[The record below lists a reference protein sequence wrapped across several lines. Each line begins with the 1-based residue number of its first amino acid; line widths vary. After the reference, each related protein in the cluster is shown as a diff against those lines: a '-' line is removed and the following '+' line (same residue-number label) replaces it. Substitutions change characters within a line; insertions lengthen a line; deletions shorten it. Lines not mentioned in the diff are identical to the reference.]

1 MIQSD
6 CKPVTVKRQT
16 NTKEFHLIIIAMI
29 SSNKMKFNQSKSKTM
44 KIFRPKP
51 AVLSLLLTIL
61 IVAGC
66 EREEFTFKPETPV
79 AELNRVMDRRER
91 IDIPAPAGNSYF
103 TDDELRL
110 LDAKRIQDE
119 DEIHHAKSYSAI
131 SDGAYVYDKGINL
144 SQNFTG
150 LTVLDN
156 SYLKVQIVSGGIT
169 FNPAFH
175 FDAKVSGGALQNAQA
190 YIKNSCTGNAAYKV
204 TLKRGYQNTFSK
216 NLYSWDQSFF
226 TLIGGVI
233 PFWITFN
240 SQMDANVSVKASASC
255 WIQQGVTVS
264 GNITLGAKWSRTTGW
279 TNVSSASSPLFSATK
294 PAFNSN
300 VNLTVTPGLK
310 VYVSANLYSVLGP
323 QLCVNPYFNFYLNAG
338 SGGYY
343 IDRKAYLRGN
353 VYFSLKGLGYSTT
366 FFNRDVFN
374 VSKTFTRYYY
384 R

>member
-1 MIQSD
+1 
-6 CKPVTVKRQT
+6 
-16 NTKEFHLIIIAMI
+16 
-29 SSNKMKFNQSKSKTM
+29 M
-44 KIFRPKP
+44 KILRPKP
-51 AVLSLLLTIL
+51 AVLTLLLTFL

-66 EREEFTFKPETPV
+66 EREEFVYTPEDPV

-91 IDIPAPAGNSYF
+91 IDITAPEGDAYF
-103 TDDELRL
+103 TNDELRKIE
-110 LDAKRIQDE
+110 AKRIQDE
-119 DEIHHAKSYSAI
+119 DEIHNAKSYSAI
-131 SDGAYVYDKGINL
+131 SDGVYVFDKGINV
-144 SQNFTG
+144 SKTFSG

-169 FNPAFH
+169 FNPVFH
-175 FDAKVSGGALQNAQA
+175 FDVKVTGGTLQNAQA
-190 YIKNSCTGNAAYKV
+190 YIKNSCKGNAAYKV
-204 TLKRGYQNTFSK
+204 TLKTGYQNTFSR
-216 NLYSWDQSFF
+216 NIASWNQSAF
-226 TLIGGVI
+226 TLIGGVV
-233 PFWITFN
+233 PFWITFKA
-240 SQMDANVSVKASASC
+240 QMDANVSVKASASC

-264 GNITLGAKWSRTTGW
+264 SNVTLGAKWSRTAGW
-279 TNVSSASSPLFSATK
+279 ANVSSAPSPTFSATT

-343 IDRKAYLRGN
+343 IDRTAYLRGN